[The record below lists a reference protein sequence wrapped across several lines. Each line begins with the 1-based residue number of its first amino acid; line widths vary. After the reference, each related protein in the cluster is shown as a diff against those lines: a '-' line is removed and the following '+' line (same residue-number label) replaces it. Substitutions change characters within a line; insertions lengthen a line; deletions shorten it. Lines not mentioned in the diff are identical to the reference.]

1 MFVQINIQAYI
12 FGKDTKSVTSATTLV
27 QDLVGEINIGDVYI
41 GEVLELKDMGALVK
55 LTRAQEALL
64 HISELVHDR

>member
-1 MFVQINIQAYI
+1 MFIQINIQAYI
-12 FGKDTKSVTSATTLV
+12 FGKDPKSVTSAATLV

>member
-1 MFVQINIQAYI
+1 MFIQTNIQAYI
-12 FGKDTKSVTSATTLV
+12 FGKEAKSVTSAATLV

-41 GEVLELKDMGALVK
+41 GEILELKDMGALVK

-64 HISELVHDR
+64 HVSELVHNR

>member
-1 MFVQINIQAYI
+1 MIIQTNIQAYI
-12 FGKDTKSVTSATTLV
+12 FGKDAKSVTSAATLV

-41 GEVLELKDMGALVK
+41 GEILELKDMGALVK

-64 HISELVHDR
+64 HISELVHNR